1 MSGPLLVTGGAGY
14 LGRRVL
20 ALAAAS
26 GVWSHVVGTYHRAP
40 LATGA
45 GLALDLGEPQ
55 ALEAALNQLR
65 PQAIIHT
72 AAVTPAMGSAMT
84 SQALWQVN
92 VQGTAA
98 LAQWAARTN
107 TRLVH
112 VSSDAIWGGRD
123 AAYTEADVPAPIT
136 PYGASK
142 AAAEALVQALHPQ
155 AAIARTSLIY
165 GWQPPDPNTVMAF
178 EMLHGQRSGCLFTD
192 EIRCPVFVDDLARA
206 LLELAQ
212 LDQAG
217 VFHCVG
223 GQALS
228 RYDFGAALV
237 RWHAGDPSGLPA
249 GSTNASGAR
258 RPSQVIV
265 THTRTQM
272 LLRSRLRGV
281 DEVMAE
287 EVVHGTYPRGYH

>member
-1 MSGPLLVTGGAGY
+1 VSGPLLVTGGAGY

-20 ALAAAS
+20 ALAAAD
-26 GVWSHVVGTYHRAP
+26 WAQAVGTCHRTP
-40 LATGA
+40 LADGA
-45 GLALDLGEPQ
+45 ALALELSDPQ
-55 ALEAALNQLR
+55 AVEAALTQLR

-72 AAVTPAMGSAMT
+72 AAVTPALGSAMT
-84 SQALWQVN
+84 DQALWQVN
-92 VQGTAA
+92 VLGTAA

-136 PYGASK
+136 AYGASK

-165 GWQPPDPNTVMAF
+165 GWQPPDPNTVMALQ
-178 EMLHGQRSGCLFTD
+178 MLHGQRGGCLFTD
-192 EIRCPVFVDDLARA
+192 EIRCPIFVDDLAHA

-212 LDQAG
+212 LDLAG
-217 VFHCVG
+217 VFHLVG
-223 GQALS
+223 SQALS

-237 RWHAGDPSGLPA
+237 RWHAGDPDGLPA
-249 GSTNASGAR
+249 GSASASGVR

-265 THTRTQM
+265 TNGRTQM
-272 LLRSRLRGV
+272 LLHSRLRGV
-281 DEVMAE
+281 DAVMAE
-287 EVVHGTYPRGYH
+287 EVVHGTNTGGYR